1 VTALRYDLR
10 RLMSY
15 RPVLNFAPSILL
27 AAIAL
32 RVSPTI
38 AAEPDPLLNGLQWLD
53 DLETEVW
60 GEDGDGG
67 GEFVDADS
75 QKLLSLRFKILNK
88 RLRKAETQGWGLK
101 TQVRLRFTRQ
111 EFKSIDEIDLDID
124 KFETVGL
131 MPKFML
137 HFPITDSW
145 SFVPDAE
152 FGWTHEI
159 QENRDIFSA
168 ASAMA
173 FRWEKEYP
181 HVRPH
186 FVPLIKYG
194 GTYDSDL
201 QITEDFLQVSGEL
214 GAYLPML
221 DLKVKNDRVLRT
233 RFHLKG
239 TYYIKNI
246 EFIEAGQ
253 PVGIDKSYEVGLRIG
268 FDPRYRIWKIKVPA
282 GLKLSYL
289 WGPSFR
295 GLKVSFGG

>member
-1 VTALRYDLR
+1 
-10 RLMSY
+10 M
-15 RPVLNFAPSILL
+15 
-27 AAIAL
+27 
-32 RVSPTI
+32 
-38 AAEPDPLLNGLQWLD
+38 
-53 DLETEVW
+53 
-60 GEDGDGG
+60 
-67 GEFVDADS
+67 
-75 QKLLSLRFKILNK
+75 LSLRFKILNK
-88 RLRKAETQGWGLK
+88 RLRNVDTHGWGLK

-124 KFETVGL
+124 KFETVAL

-137 HFPITDSW
+137 YIPITDTW

-173 FRWEKEYP
+173 FHWEKKYR
-181 HVRPH
+181 HVMPH
-186 FVPLIKYG
+186 FIPLAKYG
-194 GTYDSDL
+194 ATYDSDL
-201 QITEDFLQVSGEL
+201 RITEDFFQVSAQL
-214 GAYLPML
+214 GAYFPML
-221 DLKVKNDRVLRT
+221 DIKIKNGRVLRT

-253 PVGIDKSYEVGLRIG
+253 PVGIDKSYEIGMRIA
-268 FDPRYRIWKIKVPA
+268 FDPRYRIWKIKIPA

-289 WGPSFR
+289 
-295 GLKVSFGG
+295 